1 MAFLTKE
8 ECVRRHRLLWN
19 YIADQIEEQEEVPWD
34 CKEEAF
40 EHFGWHNGDMFNYCW
55 FNYCWAC
62 YYRQMKDFEMV
73 DDADAEKRK
82 GWLNCHNC
90 LFDWH
95 NHGDKPWDDSY
106 SNYCDDGTTL
116 YSHFHA
122 LKLNNDNW
130 KKAARIAREIANMPV
145 RDGV

>member
-19 YIADQIEEQEEVPWD
+19 YIADQIEEQEEVSWD

-40 EHFGWHNGDMFNYCW
+40 EHFGWHNGVM

-62 YYRQMKDFEMV
+62 YYCQLKDFEMI

-82 GWLNCHNC
+82 VWVNCHNC
-90 LFDWH
+90 LFDWYAYSD
-95 NHGDKPWDDSY
+95 GPWNEEY

-116 YSHFHA
+116 YSRFHA

-130 KKAARIAREIANMPV
+130 KEAARIARKIANLPV
-145 RDGV
+145 REEV